1 MENSEVLKTLKS
13 QRDDLAKQLEEF
25 DRVRNTFMKVSG
37 AIEVLE
43 AIEQSKEEGSPTESV
58 EPTVVPGAE

>member
-43 AIEQSKEEGSPTESV
+43 AIEQSKEEVSPTETV
-58 EPTVVPGAE
+58 EPTVVSGEE